1 MVKIKTI
8 LTYKKMLMLISM
20 LAISVILLFHV
31 TVVVSVRQCNTN
43 RRMKADIA
51 RLKDTTAVKNEAHAS
66 VDLQDFT
73 IAVVNHIKG
82 EGCNLIKLD
91 VDRKKDS
98 DESSLQEISIAFSG
112 PYANLRK
119 TLNKIDV
126 LIVSDLTPISCF
138 VNVEKTADKKEYSIV
153 ARLKIQTIV
162 AL

>member
-8 LTYKKMLMLISM
+8 LTYKKTLILISI

-51 RLKDTTAVKNEAHAS
+51 RLKDTTAVKNEAHVS

-112 PYANLRK
+112 PYANLLK
-119 TLNKIDV
+119 TLNKIDA

>member
-1 MVKIKTI
+1 
-8 LTYKKMLMLISM
+8 MLISII
-20 LAISVILLFHV
+20 AISVILLFHV

-51 RLKDTTAVKNEAHAS
+51 RLKDTTAVKNEAHAT

-82 EGCNLIKLD
+82 EGCDLIKLD

-98 DESSLQEISIAFSG
+98 EESSLQEISIAFAG
-112 PYANLRK
+112 PYANLLK
-119 TLNKIDV
+119 TLNMIDD

-138 VNVEKTADKKEYSIV
+138 VNVEKTADKKGYSIV

>member
-8 LTYKKMLMLISM
+8 LTYKKTLLLISI
-20 LAISVILLFHV
+20 LAISVILLFQV
-31 TVVVSVRQCNTN
+31 TVFVSVRQYNTN
-43 RRMKADIA
+43 RRMKAYIA
-51 RLKDTTAVKNEAHAS
+51 RLKDTTAVKNEAHAT

-82 EGCNLIKLD
+82 EGCDLIQLD

-98 DESSLQEISIAFSG
+98 DESSLQEISIAFAG
-112 PYANLRK
+112 PYANILK
-119 TLNKIDV
+119 TLNKIDG